1 MSTLQHASA
10 WRRPVNIARAAQ
22 GTIHHDETA
31 QSVGLRGG
39 AVAGSV
45 HMEQFA
51 PLLIELFGPE
61 WRATGGLSLFFL
73 QPTMDGEPVRCCAGP
88 VQAAGALRRCEVWM
102 ESDAGARVMEGSAH
116 VGGCDPE
123 SALKQRLRQVRP
135 AREVR
140 ILAAARVG
148 AKVRDVATRIDAA
161 RLAEYVA
168 GRDDPAYTSLG
179 RSTDGRAVAPANL
192 VVDAFRAVEKTLVP
206 INDEFVGLYGAIE
219 IEHLAGPVLADT
231 DYRVSG
237 CILALGES
245 PKTEMI
251 WYEAELREESRP
263 VARLLHMSRLL
274 KASSPLWAHGSAAL
288 P

>member
-1 MSTLQHASA
+1 MSSGQTAGA
-10 WRRPVNIARAAQ
+10 WRRPVNIARAAE

-31 QSVGLRGG
+31 QSLGLRGG
-39 AVAGSV
+39 TVAGSI

-51 PLLIELFGPE
+51 PLLIGLFGPE

-73 QPTMDGEPVRCCAGP
+73 QPTTDGEPVRCCAGP

-102 ESDAGARVMEGSAH
+102 ESEAGQRVMEGSAH

-135 AREVR
+135 ARALR

-148 AKVRDVATRIDAA
+148 AAVRDVATRIDAA
-161 RLAEYVA
+161 RLADYVA
-168 GRDDPAYTSLG
+168 GRDDPAYTALG
-179 RSTDGRAVAPANL
+179 RSADGRAMLPANL
-192 VVDAFRAVEKTLVP
+192 VVDAFRAVEAGLVP

-219 IEHLAGPVLADT
+219 IEHLAGPILADT

-237 CILALGES
+237 RILALGES
-245 PKTEMI
+245 PKTETI
-251 WYEAELREESRP
+251 WYEADLSEGGRP
-263 VARLLHMSRLL
+263 IARFLHMSRLL
-274 KASSPLWAHGSAAL
+274 KASSPLWAQA
-288 P
+288 